1 MSSDSSVSR
10 RTLLAGGVA
19 AVGTSVLGAEN
30 AAAAA
35 FDDAPWIDAHSHIWT
50 PDTSQFKLQPG
61 MTVEDLAPKSFT
73 ADELMAVAKPA
84 GVGRV
89 VLIQHTLFH
98 GYDTSY
104 LTDAWRRQPQR
115 FRVVGMVDDLRPN
128 AGRAMRQLL
137 QQGVTGFRIV
147 PRKGITDWLQTDGMT
162 EMWKTA
168 AQTRQ
173 SICCLVNPFNLP
185 EVGAAC
191 GRHPDTPVVIDHF
204 GRVGIDG
211 QIRDADVSQLCALS
225 KHRNVKIKISA
236 YYALG
241 NKQPPHHELIPM
253 IKRLYETFGADRLMW
268 ASDCP
273 YQLDGDNNYAA
284 SIALIRDVMDFV
296 TDEERRKLLR
306 TTAQETFFFD
316 A

>member
-1 MSSDSSVSR
+1 MPSDSSVSR

-19 AVGTSVLGAEN
+19 AVGTSVLGAED
-30 AAAAA
+30 ATAAAA
-35 FDDAPWIDAHSHIWT
+35 FQAAPWIDAHSHIWT
-50 PDTSQFKLQPG
+50 PDTSRSKLQSG

-73 ADELMAVAKPA
+73 SDELMAVARPS

-89 VLIQHTLFH
+89 VLIQHALFH

-104 LTDAWRRQPQR
+104 LTDARQRHPDV

-128 AGRAMRQLL
+128 AGKAMRQLL
-137 QQGVTGFRIV
+137 QHGVTGFRIV

-162 EMWKTA
+162 EMWQTA
-168 AQTRQ
+168 AETRQ
-173 SICCLVNPFNLP
+173 PMCCLVNPVNLP
-185 EVGAAC
+185 EVAAAC
-191 GRHPDTPVVIDHF
+191 QRHPDTPVVIDHF

-211 QIRDADVSQLCALS
+211 QIREAEVDQLCALA
-225 KHRNVKIKISA
+225 KHRQVKIKISA

-241 NKQPPHHELIPM
+241 KKKPPHHELIPM
-253 IKRLYETFGADRLMW
+253 IKRLYEVFGAHRLMW

-273 YQLDGDNNYAA
+273 YQLDGENNYQA
-284 SIALIRDVMDFV
+284 SIALIRDVIDFV
-296 TDEERRKLLR
+296 TDDERRQLLR
-306 TTAQETFFFD
+306 TTAEETFFY